1 MSRGSRVADRQ
12 DLVGRRQAITLGSGA
27 LGGIVLAGGAYR
39 LLGGGGTPVTDVKAA
54 PAANTVKAADPAS
67 LRVGYREV
75 DSQHELVVELVDALE
90 WTMTAK
96 ARRPVQQKALL
107 DLVAYVKVHYAFEE
121 ALMDA
126 YSLSDAKKHKQV
138 HTEMLEWVGGFV
150 AKFAERKADLD
161 PALIDELRHWLHVH
175 ITTNDTPMA
184 KELLAKGVR
193 SAL

>member
-1 MSRGSRVADRQ
+1 VADRQ
-12 DLVGRRQAITLGSGA
+12 DLGRRQAMTLGTGA
-27 LGGIVLAGGAYR
+27 LGGLVLAGGAFR
-39 LLGGGGTPVTDVKAA
+39 LLGGSGDGDAVAEVKSA
-54 PAANTVKAADPAS
+54 PAANTVKSSAAAPVS

-75 DSQHELVVELVDALE
+75 DSQHELIVELVDALE

-96 ARRPVQQKALL
+96 ARRPAQQKALL

-126 YSLSDAKKHKQV
+126 YSVTNAAKHKQL

-150 AKFAERKADLD
+150 AKFADGTGDLT
-161 PALIDELRHWLHVH
+161 PTLIGDIRHWLEVH